1 LCYDINKVVNG
12 KVAVKSDMK
21 KLIIKRF
28 MDDGKQT
35 QGRASLYDG
44 HAKMLDF
51 VTLEP
56 PWLQNAIGK
65 SCIPPGIYAVK
76 PRWSPK
82 YGNHFCIQGTSP
94 REWVLFHIGNYMAS
108 KNPKTGISDST
119 GCILV
124 GNAFVDLNRDGL
136 LDISASGLTMQKLL
150 KLAPEGFTLEIIGVK

>member
-1 LCYDINKVVNG
+1 
-12 KVAVKSDMK
+12 MK

-28 MDDGKQT
+28 KDDGKQT
-35 QGRASLYDG
+35 QGRAILFDG
-44 HAKMLDF
+44 DRQILSF

-56 PWLQNAIGK
+56 PWLNNERAK
-65 SCIPPGIYAVK
+65 SCIPAGIYTVK
-76 PRWSPK
+76 PRKSPK
-82 YGNHFCIQGTSP
+82 YGNHFVIEGTWP
-94 REWVLFHIGNYMAS
+94 REWVLFHVGNYIGS
-108 KNPKTGISDST
+108 KNPKTGTPDST

>member
-1 LCYDINKVVNG
+1 MINKVVNG

-28 MDDGKQT
+28 NDNGKQT
-35 QGRASLYDG
+35 QGRATLISDNAQL
-44 HAKMLDF
+44 MSF

-65 SCIPPGIYAVK
+65 SCIPPGIYTVK
-76 PRWSPK
+76 PRKSPK
-82 YGNHFCIQGTSP
+82 YGNHFVIEGTWP
-94 REWVLFHIGNYMAS
+94 REWVLFHVGNYIGS
-108 KNPKTGISDST
+108 KNPKTGTPDST

>member
-1 LCYDINKVVNG
+1 
-12 KVAVKSDMK
+12 MK
-21 KLIIKRF
+21 KLLIKRF
-28 MDDGKQT
+28 KDDGKQT
-35 QGRASLYDG
+35 QGLAILFDG
-44 HAKMLDF
+44 DRQSLDF

-56 PWLQNAIGK
+56 PWLNNAIGK
-65 SCIPPGIYAVK
+65 SCIPAGIYNVK

-82 YGNHFCIQGTSP
+82 YGNHFIIEGTSP
-94 REWVLFHIGNYMAS
+94 REWVLFHVGNYIGS
-108 KNPKTGISDST
+108 KNPKTGTPDST

>member
-1 LCYDINKVVNG
+1 MINKVVNAG
-12 KVAVKSDMK
+12 VKSDMK

-28 MDDGKQT
+28 NDDGKQT
-35 QGRASLYDG
+35 QGRATLFNGSEKLIS
-44 HAKMLDF
+44 F

-65 SCIPPGIYAVK
+65 SCIPPGVYTVK

-82 YGNHFCIQGTSP
+82 YGNHFIIEGTSP
-94 REWVLFHIGNYMAS
+94 REWVLFHVGNYIGS
-108 KNPKTGISDST
+108 KNPKTGTPDST

-124 GNAFVDLNRDGL
+124 GNAFVDINRDGL
-136 LDISASGLTMQKLL
+136 LDISASSLTMQKLI

>member
-1 LCYDINKVVNG
+1 MINKVVNAG
-12 KVAVKSDMK
+12 VKSDMK

-28 MDDGKQT
+28 NDNGKQT
-35 QGRASLYDG
+35 QGRATLISDNAQLMG
-44 HAKMLDF
+44 F

-65 SCIPPGIYAVK
+65 SCIPPGVYTVK

-82 YGNHFCIQGTSP
+82 YGNHFIIEGTSP
-94 REWVLFHIGNYMAS
+94 REFVLFHIGNYMAS

-124 GNAFVDLNRDGL
+124 GNAFVDLNKDGEI
-136 LDISASGLTMQKLL
+136 DISASGLTMKKLL
-150 KLAPEGFTLEIIGVK
+150 RLAPDGFELEIIAPS

>member
-1 LCYDINKVVNG
+1 
-12 KVAVKSDMK
+12 MK

-28 MDDGKQT
+28 KDDGKQT

-44 HAKMLDF
+44 DRQILSF

-65 SCIPPGIYAVK
+65 SCIPAGNYTVK

-82 YGNHFCIQGTSP
+82 YNNHFIIEGTLP
-94 REWVLFHIGNYMAS
+94 RKYILFHIGNFR
-108 KNPKTGISDST
+108 KDST

-124 GNAFVDLNRDGL
+124 GNAFVDLNKDGEM
-136 LDISASGLTMQKLL
+136 DISASSLTMQKLL
-150 KLAPEGFTLEIIGVK
+150 KLAPDGFELEIIGVK